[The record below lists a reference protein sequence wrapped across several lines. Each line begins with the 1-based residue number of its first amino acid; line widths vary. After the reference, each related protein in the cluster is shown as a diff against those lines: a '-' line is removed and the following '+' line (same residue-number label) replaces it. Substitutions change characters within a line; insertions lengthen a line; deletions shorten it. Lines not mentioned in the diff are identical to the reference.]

1 MKRTISP
8 CKVGDSKV
16 IGMTPR
22 LVVIFLATI
31 GLALLL
37 QACAGAP
44 VTDQR
49 LMEIATPIPP
59 YVATDQAAALQAR
72 ATRQASEG
80 RMSELAAES
89 TAVVLQ
95 MTQAAATEAYFL
107 RQTEQAH
114 AATATAAQLS
124 IEATATAQAAIHTQA
139 ALNAAS
145 TATQA
150 AYNNQATSTS
160 IAVGLLQ
167 ASATA
172 QVERLA
178 EQRESERQT
187 LLFRTWAGRIALVVL
202 FAAGLFI
209 VWQSVSWVLL
219 RAFGIHRLANR
230 PVVIT
235 PDGKGGFNIFDIS
248 RSLQPGASV
257 SKDGKVLAA
266 GGAADPQIQN
276 QVTARAQAA
285 ELMLAANS
293 GQAIQ
298 PAQRRTALRQ
308 ALQSGS
314 AQQVQSLPQGEVVD
328 AQVVVVPPD
337 DPRVRPLLDEIE
349 PKLLNGGNNL

>member
-1 MKRTISP
+1 MISP
-8 CKVGDSKV
+8 CRVGDSRV
-16 IGMTPR
+16 NGMNPR
-22 LVVIFLATI
+22 VVAILLAI
-31 GLALLL
+31 LGLAVLL
-37 QACAGAP
+37 QACANAP
-44 VTDQR
+44 ATDDVR
-49 LMEIATPIPP
+49 VEIATPIPP

-107 RQTEQAH
+107 RQTEQAQ
-114 AATATAAQLS
+114 AATATAAQQS
-124 IEATATAQAAIHTQA
+124 IEATAIAQAAVHTQA
-139 ALNAAS
+139 ALNAAG
-145 TATQA
+145 TATQS

-172 QVERLA
+172 QVERLV

-202 FAAGLFI
+202 FAVGLFI
-209 VWQSVSWVLL
+209 AWQSVSWVLL

-257 SKDGKVLAA
+257 SKEGKVLTA
-266 GGAADPQIQN
+266 GGAEDSQLQS

-293 GQAIQ
+293 GHAVQ
-298 PAQRRTALRQ
+298 PAQRRTVLRQ
-308 ALQSGS
+308 ALQAGNQ
-314 AQQVQSLPQGEVVD
+314 AARPALPEGDIVD
-328 AQVVVVPPD
+328 AEVIVIPPD

-349 PKLLNGGNNL
+349 PKLLTGGNHV

>member
-8 CKVGDSKV
+8 CRVGDSS
-16 IGMTPR
+16 MNPR
-22 LVVIFLATI
+22 LVVTLLAI
-31 GLALLL
+31 LGLAVLL
-37 QACAGAP
+37 QACVNATG
-44 VTDQR
+44 TDER
-49 LMEIATPIPP
+49 LVEIATPIPP
-59 YVATDQAAALQAR
+59 YIATDQAAALQAR

-107 RQTEQAH
+107 RQTEQAQ
-114 AATATAAQLS
+114 AATATAAQQS
-124 IEATATAQAAIHTQA
+124 VEATATAQAAVHTQA
-139 ALNAAS
+139 ALNAAG
-145 TATQA
+145 TATQS

-187 LLFRTWAGRIALVVL
+187 LLFRTWAGRVALVVL
-202 FAAGLFI
+202 FAVGLFI
-209 VWQSVSWVLL
+209 AWQSVSWVLL

-248 RSLQPGASV
+248 RSLNPGANV
-257 SKDGKVLAA
+257 AQNGHVLTG
-266 GGAADPQIQN
+266 GGAADPQLQN
-276 QVTARAQAA
+276 QVVARAQAA

-293 GQAIQ
+293 GQTVQ
-298 PAQRRTALRQ
+298 PAQRRTVLRQ
-308 ALQSGS
+308 ALQAG
-314 AQQVQSLPQGEVVD
+314 AAATPALPNGEVID
-328 AQVVVVPPD
+328 GQVIILPPE
-337 DPRVRPLLDEIE
+337 DPRLRPLLDEVA
-349 PKLLNGGNNL
+349 PKLLGEGDTQ

>member
-1 MKRTISP
+1 MNHR
-8 CKVGDSKV
+8 V
-16 IGMTPR
+16 
-22 LVVIFLATI
+22 VVILFAILSLAV
-31 GLALLL
+31 LL
-37 QACAGAP
+37 QACTSVPAADEQL
-44 VTDQR
+44 VDV
-49 LMEIATPIPP
+49 ATPIPP
-59 YVATDQAAALQAR
+59 YIATDQAAALQAR

-95 MTQAAATEAYFL
+95 MTQAAATEAFFL
-107 RQTEQAH
+107 RQTEQAQ
-114 AATATAAQLS
+114 AATATAAQRS
-124 IEATATAQAAIHTQA
+124 IEATATAQAAIHTET

-160 IAVGLLQ
+160 IALGLLQ

-187 LLFRTWAGRIALVVL
+187 LLFRTWAGRIALVIL
-202 FAAGLFI
+202 FAVGLFI
-209 VWQSVSWVLL
+209 TWQSVSWVLL

-248 RSLQPGASV
+248 RSLHPGASI
-257 SKDGKVLAA
+257 SKAGKVLTA
-266 GGAADPQIQN
+266 GGADDSQLQS

-293 GQAIQ
+293 GQATK
-298 PAQRRTALRQ
+298 PAQHRAILRQ
-308 ALQSGS
+308 AIQAGTTPHP
-314 AQQVQSLPQGEVVD
+314 ALPDGEVVD
-328 AQVVVVPPD
+328 GQIIILPPE
-337 DPRVRPLLDEIE
+337 DPRVRPLLDEVA
-349 PKLLNGGNNL
+349 PKLIGEGDSQP

>member
-1 MKRTISP
+1 MN
-8 CKVGDSKV
+8 
-16 IGMTPR
+16 PR
-22 LVVIFLATI
+22 VVAILLAI
-31 GLALLL
+31 LGLAVLL
-37 QACAGAP
+37 QACANAP
-44 VTDQR
+44 AADEHLV
-49 LMEIATPIPP
+49 EIATPIPP

-107 RQTEQAH
+107 RQTEQAQ
-114 AATATAAQLS
+114 AATATAAQQS
-124 IEATATAQAAIHTQA
+124 IDATATAQAAIHTQA
-139 ALNAAS
+139 ALNAAG
-145 TATQA
+145 TATQS

-187 LLFRTWAGRIALVVL
+187 LLFRTWAGRIALVIL
-202 FAAGLFI
+202 FAVGLFI
-209 VWQSVSWVLL
+209 AWQSVSWVLL

-257 SKDGKVLAA
+257 SQKGKILTA
-266 GGAADPQIQN
+266 GGVADPQLQN
-276 QVTARAQAA
+276 QVAARAQAA

-293 GQAIQ
+293 GQAVQ
-298 PAQRRTALRQ
+298 PAQRRTVLRT
-308 ALQSGS
+308 ALQAGTTQTHPQIG
-314 AQQVQSLPQGEVVD
+314 AGLPQGLRILRNARELPPHLLPDTDTLQAIDAEWRDVEV
-328 AQVVVVPPD
+328 
-337 DPRVRPLLDEIE
+337 E
-349 PKLLNGGNNL
+349 

>member
-1 MKRTISP
+1 MN
-8 CKVGDSKV
+8 
-16 IGMTPR
+16 PR
-22 LVVIFLATI
+22 VVAILLAI
-31 GLALLL
+31 LGLAVLL
-37 QACAGAP
+37 QACANAP
-44 VTDQR
+44 AADEHLV
-49 LMEIATPIPP
+49 EIATPIPP

-107 RQTEQAH
+107 RQTEQAQ
-114 AATATAAQLS
+114 AATATAAQQS
-124 IEATATAQAAIHTQA
+124 IDATATAQAAIHTQA
-139 ALNAAS
+139 ALNAAG
-145 TATQA
+145 TATQS

-187 LLFRTWAGRIALVVL
+187 LLFRTWAGRIALVIL
-202 FAAGLFI
+202 FAVGLFI
-209 VWQSVSWVLL
+209 AWQSVSWVLL

-257 SKDGKVLAA
+257 SQEGKILAA
-266 GGAADPQIQN
+266 GGVADPQLQN
-276 QVTARAQAA
+276 QVAARAQAA

-293 GQAIQ
+293 GQAVQ
-298 PAQRRTALRQ
+298 SAQRRTALRQ
-308 ALQSGS
+308 ALQAGVPQAQPQIGSG
-314 AQQVQSLPQGEVVD
+314 LPQGLRILRNARELPPHLLPDADTLQAIDAEWRDVEV
-328 AQVVVVPPD
+328 
-337 DPRVRPLLDEIE
+337 E
-349 PKLLNGGNNL
+349 